1 MILDQD
7 RDPVQG
13 SEDELSPFF
22 GDSPAS
28 ECYDDSGG
36 NSNNGYAE
44 QPAYDEAFK
53 TLMDHFVSEHW
64 DMMKVLPEK
73 GNEGKRIY
81 THSGI
86 EGKKDAKVE
95 VLCGDD
101 YFDGLWY
108 KGPVKIVDCETG
120 EAVWDIEEQAKERKL
135 WVEYTDP
142 STGQAYKGFRT
153 PWRIAGLYADIER
166 WMFGG
171 IGMTTYT
178 LNAKDQLTLWSQQDT
193 SGSLGLTDR
202 EKMRLRYPAIVCL
215 VIADR
220 IQRHV
225 TFQMADKL
233 CNSRR
238 RKPRASRCHR
248 RRRFSRRRCRSLSSV
263 HLLITINLASI
274 LGR

>member
-1 MILDQD
+1 M
-7 RDPVQG
+7 
-13 SEDELSPFF
+13 
-22 GDSPAS
+22 
-28 ECYDDSGG
+28 
-36 NSNNGYAE
+36 
-44 QPAYDEAFK
+44 
-53 TLMDHFVSEHW
+53 MDHFVSEHW